1 MSRQISFPAFTVG
14 FAKRL
19 SENFTT
25 GQLNLTKN
33 IASGNVGELVSS
45 ANALKL
51 KSVIFSKS
59 STFVTGNNTFNSINP
74 NFKIGDLVNAD
85 VTYYY
90 GTS

>member
-14 FAKRL
+14 FAKRF

-51 KSVIFSKS
+51 KSIIFSKS

-74 NFKIGDLVNAD
+74 NLKIGDLVNAD